1 MFPDKDLLS
10 HKENADRYVEALNEE
25 IFSFNGENKRC
36 RGISFGGGTPSLL
49 AVGQLERLLNALLN
63 CCGSYDEKAQISLEV
78 FPGTKS
84 RDELKTLRSMGFN
97 RASLGAQS
105 FVDEELRFWGRAHN
119 VRTFYKTYD
128 DLVAAGFDNVN
139 IDILFGL
146 PTDKPLSWKKSV
158 DSALDLQPKHLTT
171 YYWHPSRGNA
181 FCNDIKQGVLKA
193 PDRETSIAQYQYA
206 IDAAAKKGL
215 NRYWNFNFS
224 ADEELQYAIERDTF
238 RYFPIRGFGPG
249 AWSQEKRWRI
259 QNPPK
264 LQPYLKGNSQDRQ
277 KHECTVEHYV
287 LLT

>member
-1 MFPDKDLLS
+1 M
-10 HKENADRYVEALNEE
+10 
-25 IFSFNGENKRC
+25 
-36 RGISFGGGTPSLL
+36 
-49 AVGQLERLLNALLN
+49 
-63 CCGSYDEKAQISLEV
+63 
-78 FPGTKS
+78 
-84 RDELKTLRSMGFN
+84 
-97 RASLGAQS
+97 
-105 FVDEELRFWGRAHN
+105 
-119 VRTFYKTYD
+119 
-128 DLVAAGFDNVN
+128 
-139 IDILFGL
+139 
-146 PTDKPLSWKKSV
+146 
-158 DSALDLQPKHLTT
+158 TT

-264 LQPYLKGNSQDRQ
+264 LQPYLKGNSQDRR

-287 LLT
+287 LLTLMFPQGLVFKEFEKLFDKKWSFDLMSERLKKVFDEWVGLDFIEIDSNGFRFKDETISRSTIHLAEFHTECFYWPAEELSSKQSAQDNPAGITCL

>member
-10 HKENADRYVEALNEE
+10 HKENSDRYVEALNEE
-25 IFSFNGENKRC
+25 IFSFNGENTRC

-146 PTDKPLSWKKSV
+146 STDKPLSWKKSV
-158 DSALDLQPKHLTT
+158 RFRFGLAAQAFDNLLLASLKRKCFLQ
-171 YYWHPSRGNA
+171 
-181 FCNDIKQGVLKA
+181 
-193 PDRETSIAQYQYA
+193 
-206 IDAAAKKGL
+206 
-215 NRYWNFNFS
+215 
-224 ADEELQYAIERDTF
+224 
-238 RYFPIRGFGPG
+238 
-249 AWSQEKRWRI
+249 
-259 QNPPK
+259 
-264 LQPYLKGNSQDRQ
+264 
-277 KHECTVEHYV
+277 
-287 LLT
+287 